1 MSTLYGEAK
10 LNELLDNPA
19 KILRDEKQACYLDP
33 MVLIK
38 LGYLKIKNK
47 DQKLVPFKLNEVQ
60 LQLANV
66 IRAQRI
72 KKKPV
77 RVCILK
83 GRQFGISTMSEA
95 IIYAF
100 SSQRPYVNS
109 LIMADNEDGANYL
122 FEMCKLYHEELERE
136 NPHLAPNRKVSNEK
150 KLEFEKVRSQVI
162 IDTAK
167 NVDAGRKYTFHLAH
181 LSEASRFKDFDQ
193 SLLSLM
199 QSIPE
204 RPETYCLIETTA
216 KGENAFCNFWRR
228 IKTLHEED
236 PEGCDW
242 IPVFLSWRDHAEYSR
257 AFKDVADQ
265 NRFVLSM
272 SRKEQDIMKEHK
284 LNYQQMNWRRHT
296 LINKCGGDEEKFKQ
310 EYPLTDEEAF
320 ITSGKRVFK
329 EFMTKPQEKN
339 ITKPWCKGHVDLV
352 SGVPIFIPDDEGDI
366 VFYKMPQRG
375 HRYVIGADTSE
386 GSTGNDYA
394 CGQVI
399 DRTTWEQVAVIHGHI
414 DPEIFAEKLAV
425 LGRYY
430 NYALVAPESNF
441 HGLVTLREMVKLGY
455 PNICKRMKTNVT
467 DQGEYEEVED
477 LGWVTNQKTK
487 PIIISDFKEALRNVL
502 IVLHDSPTLTE
513 VKHYSVLANRDS
525 GVPIYGATGGFN
537 DDRVIA
543 LCIAVHFAQEIPDFQ
558 SEENQYYETNRPR
571 PTSGTGY

>member
-1 MSTLYGEAK
+1 MNETLDLISPNK
-10 LNELLDNPA
+10 LLQE
-19 KILRDEKQACYLDP
+19 EKKACYIDP
-33 MVLIK
+33 MVLLK

-47 DQKLVPFKLNEVQ
+47 DQKLVPFQLNEVQ
-60 LQLANV
+60 TQLANV
-66 IRAQRI
+66 IRDRRI

-100 SSQRPYVNS
+100 ASQRPYVNS

-122 FEMCKLYHEELERE
+122 FEMCKLYHEELERDH
-136 NPHLAPNRKVSNEK
+136 PHLAPNRKVSNEK

-216 KGENAFCNFWRR
+216 NGENAFCNFWRR
-228 IKTLHEED
+228 IKTLYEED
-236 PEGCDW
+236 PDACDW
-242 IPVFLSWRDHAEYSR
+242 VPVFLSWKDHKEYSR
-257 AFKDVADQ
+257 FFKDVADE
-265 NRFVLSM
+265 NRFKLSL
-272 SRKEQDIMKEHK
+272 SKKEKEIMEEHG
-284 LNYQQMNWRRHT
+284 LNLHQMNWRRHT
-296 LINKCGGDEEKFKQ
+296 LINKCGGDEEKLKQ

-339 ITKPWCKGHVDLV
+339 IMKPKHKGHVQIV
-352 SGVPIFIPDDEGDI
+352 GGVPIFIPDEDGEV
-366 VFYKMPQRG
+366 VFYKFPQRG

-394 CGQVI
+394 CGQVV

-414 DPEIFAEKLAV
+414 DPEVFAQKLAD

-455 PNICKRMKTNVT
+455 PNICKRLKTNVT
-467 DQGEYEEVED
+467 DSGEFEEVED
-477 LGWVTNQKTK
+477 LGWITNSKTK
-487 PIIISDFKEALRNVL
+487 PIMISDLKEALRNVL
-502 IVLHDSPTLTE
+502 IVLHDAPTLTE
-513 VKHYSVLANRDS
+513 IKHYSVLANRDS
-525 GVPIYGATGGFN
+525 GVPVYGGTGGFN
-537 DDRVIA
+537 DDRVVAI
-543 LCIAVHFAQEIPDFQ
+543 CIAVHFAQEIPDYADSQ
-558 SEENQYYETNRPR
+558 NNYEEQNKPR
-571 PTSGTGY
+571 SNSKTGY

>member
-1 MSTLYGEAK
+1 M
-10 LNELLDNPA
+10 NETIVNPQRVLLD
-19 KILRDEKQACYLDP
+19 EKEACYIDP
-33 MVLIK
+33 MVLLK

-60 LQLANV
+60 LQLAAV
-66 IRAQRI
+66 IRERRI

-216 KGENAFCNFWRR
+216 NGENAFCNFWRR
-228 IKTLHEED
+228 IKELHEED
-236 PEGCDW
+236 PENCDW
-242 IPVFLSWRDHAEYSR
+242 VPVFLSWKDHGEYSR
-257 AFKDVADQ
+257 PFKDVADQ
-265 NRFVLSM
+265 NKFSQSM
-272 SRKEQDIMKEHK
+272 SIKEKEIMELHK
-284 LNYQQMNWRRHT
+284 LTLQQMNWRRHT
-296 LINKCGGDEEKFKQ
+296 LINKCGGDEEKLKQ

-320 ITSGKRVFK
+320 ITSGKRVFR
-329 EFMTKPQEKN
+329 EHMTKPQEKN
-339 ITKPWCKGHVDLV
+339 LCKPKCKGNVDLV
-352 SGVPIFIPDDEGDI
+352 NGVPCFIPDEQGDV
-366 VFYKMPQRG
+366 VFYKMPQRA
-375 HRYVIGADTSE
+375 HMYVIGADTAQGNE
-386 GSTGNDYA
+386 GNDYS

-414 DPEIFAEKLAV
+414 DPEVFALKLAV
-425 LGRYY
+425 LGRYF
-430 NYALVAPESNF
+430 NYAILAPETNF
-441 HGLVTLREMVKLGY
+441 HGIVVTRELAKLGY
-455 PNICKRMKTNVT
+455 PNMCRRMKTNVT
-467 DQGEYEEVED
+467 DQGEFEEVED
-477 LGWVTNQKTK
+477 IGWLTNSKTK
-487 PIIISDFKEALRNVL
+487 PILISGMKEALREVL
-502 IVLHDSPTLTE
+502 VVIHDAPTLAE
-513 VKHYSVLANRDS
+513 VKHYSVIKVNES
-525 GVPIYGATGGFN
+525 GVPVFGGTGGYH
-537 DDRVIA
+537 DDRVMS
-543 LCIAVHFAQEIPDFQ
+543 LCIAVHYAKEVPEYIQEANNSRYEDSYRPQ
-558 SEENQYYETNRPR
+558 SK
-571 PTSGTGY
+571 TGY

>member
-1 MSTLYGEAK
+1 
-10 LNELLDNPA
+10 LNETEIINP
-19 KILRDEKQACYLDP
+19 KKVLYDEQQACYVDP
-33 MVLIK
+33 MVLLK

-47 DQKLVPFKLNEVQ
+47 DQKLVPLQLNEVQ
-60 LQLANV
+60 MQLLNV
-66 IRAQRI
+66 IRDRRI

-122 FEMCKLYHEELERE
+122 FEMCKLYHEELERD

-216 KGENAFCNFWRR
+216 NGENAFCNFWRR
-228 IKTLHEED
+228 IKTLWEED
-236 PEGCDW
+236 PETCDW
-242 IPVFLSWRDHAEYSR
+242 VPVFLSWKDHKEYSR
-257 AFKDVADQ
+257 PFRDVADQ
-265 NRFVLSM
+265 NRFVASLSK
-272 SRKEQDIMKEHK
+272 KEKELMELHE
-284 LNYQQMNWRRHT
+284 LTLQQMNWRRHT
-296 LINKCGGDEEKFKQ
+296 LINKCGGDEEKLMQ
-310 EYPLTDEEAF
+310 EYPLSDEEAF

-329 EFMTKPQEKN
+329 EHMTKPQEKN
-339 ITKPWCKGHVDLV
+339 IQKPKHKGFVELV
-352 SGVPIFIPDDEGDI
+352 EGVPLFIPDEDGDVI
-366 VFYKMPQRG
+366 FYKMPQRG
-375 HRYVIGADTSE
+375 HVYVVGADTSE

-414 DPEIFAEKLAV
+414 DPEIFAYKLAV

-441 HGLVTLREMVKLGY
+441 HGLVTLRELVKLGY
-455 PNICKRMKTNVT
+455 MNICKRMKTNVT
-467 DQGEYEEVED
+467 DQGEFEEVED
-477 LGWVTNQKTK
+477 LGWLTNQKTK
-487 PIIISDFKEALRNVL
+487 PIIISDLKEALRNVL
-502 IVLHDSPTLTE
+502 VVIHDHPTLAE

-525 GVPIYGATGGFN
+525 GVPIYGGTGGYN
-537 DDRVIA
+537 DDRVMA
-543 LCIAVHFAQEIPDFQ
+543 LCIAVHFAQELPEMQQEHD
-558 SEENQYYETNRPR
+558 EEETRPKTNSR
-571 PTSGTGY
+571 TGY

>member
-1 MSTLYGEAK
+1 MNSIDLINPNK
-10 LNELLDNPA
+10 LMQEE
-19 KILRDEKQACYLDP
+19 REACYVDP
-33 MVLIK
+33 MVLLK

-60 LQLANV
+60 LQLASV
-66 IRAQRI
+66 IRERRI

-100 SSQRPYVNS
+100 TSQRPYVNS

-216 KGENAFCNFWRR
+216 NGENAFCNFWRR
-228 IKTLHEED
+228 IKQLWEED
-236 PEGCDW
+236 PEASDW
-242 IPVFLSWRDHAEYSR
+242 VPVFLSWKDHKEYTR
-257 AFKDVADQ
+257 QFKDVADE
-265 NRFVLSM
+265 NRFKLSL
-272 SRKEQDIMKEHK
+272 SKKEKELMEEHG
-284 LNYQQMNWRRHT
+284 LNLQQMNWRRHT
-296 LINKCGGDEEKFKQ
+296 LINKCGGDEDKFKQ
-310 EYPLTDEEAF
+310 EYPLSDEEAF
-320 ITSGKRVFK
+320 ITSGRRVFK

-339 ITKPWCKGHVDLV
+339 IMKPKNIGVVELV
-352 SGVPIFIPDDEGDI
+352 GGVPLFIPDEQGDI

-414 DPEIFAEKLAV
+414 DPEIFAHKLAV

-430 NYALVAPESNF
+430 NFALLAPESNF
-441 HGLVTLREMVKLGY
+441 HGLVVLRELVKYGY
-455 PNICKRMKTNVT
+455 PNVCKRMKTNVT
-467 DQGEYEEVED
+467 DQGEFEEVED

-487 PIIISDFKEALRNVL
+487 PIIISDLKAALRDVL
-502 IVLHDSPTLTE
+502 IVIHDYHTLSE
-513 VKHYSVLANRDS
+513 IKHYSVLGNRDS
-525 GVPIYGATGGFN
+525 GVPIYGGTGGFN

-543 LCIAVHFAQEIPDFQ
+543 LCIAVHFAQEIPEYISDGGSQ
-558 SEENQYYETNRPR
+558 QEETRPR
-571 PTSGTGY
+571 AQTKTGY

>member
-1 MSTLYGEAK
+1 MSSSYEHK
-10 LNELLDNPA
+10 LNTELLNPK
-19 KILRDEKQACYLDP
+19 KILHDEKEACYVDP
-33 MVLIK
+33 MVLLK

-47 DQKLVPFKLNEVQ
+47 DQKLVPLQLNEVQ
-60 LQLANV
+60 MQLLNV
-66 IRAQRI
+66 IRQRRI

-100 SSQRPYVNS
+100 TSQRPYVNS

-216 KGENAFCNFWRR
+216 NGENAFCNFWRR
-228 IKTLHEED
+228 IKQLWEED
-236 PEGCDW
+236 PEASDW
-242 IPVFLSWRDHAEYSR
+242 VPVFLSWKDHKEYTR
-257 AFKDVADQ
+257 QFKDVADE
-265 NRFVLSM
+265 NRFKLSL
-272 SRKEQDIMKEHK
+272 SKKEKELMEEHG
-284 LNYQQMNWRRHT
+284 LNLQQMNWRRHT
-296 LINKCGGDEEKFKQ
+296 LINKCGGDEDKFKQ
-310 EYPLTDEEAF
+310 EYPLSDEEAF
-320 ITSGKRVFK
+320 ITSGRRVFK

-339 ITKPWCKGHVDLV
+339 IMKPKAKGIVELV
-352 SGVPIFIPDDEGDI
+352 SGVPTFMPDEDGEI
-366 VFYKMPQRG
+366 VFYKFPQRG

-414 DPEIFAEKLAV
+414 DPEVFAYKLAV

-430 NYALVAPESNF
+430 NFALIAPESNF
-441 HGLVTLREMVKLGY
+441 HGLVTLRELVKLSY

-467 DQGEYEEVED
+467 DQGEFEEVED

-487 PIIISDFKEALRNVL
+487 PIIISDLKEALRNVL
-502 IVLHDSPTLTE
+502 IVLHDRETLTE
-513 VKHYSVLANRDS
+513 IKHYSVLANRDS
-525 GVPIYGATGGFN
+525 GVPIYGSTGGFN

-543 LCIAVHFAQEIPDFQ
+543 ICIAVHFAQEIPEYVAEGQD
-558 SEENQYYETNRPR
+558 SREEDRPR
-571 PTSGTGY
+571 PKTKSGY

>member
-1 MSTLYGEAK
+1 MNETLDQLSPNK
-10 LNELLDNPA
+10 LLHEEQ
-19 KILRDEKQACYLDP
+19 KACYIDP
-33 MVLIK
+33 MVLLK

-47 DQKLVPFKLNEVQ
+47 DQKLVPFQLNEVQ
-60 LQLANV
+60 MQLHNV
-66 IRAQRI
+66 IRQRRI
-72 KKKPV
+72 AKKPV

-100 SSQRPYVNS
+100 ASQRPYVNS

-122 FEMCKLYHEELERE
+122 FEMCKLYHEELERDH
-136 NPHLAPNRKVSNEK
+136 PHLAPNRKVSNEK

-216 KGENAFCNFWRR
+216 NGENAFCNFWRR

-236 PEGCDW
+236 PDNCDW
-242 IPVFLSWRDHAEYSR
+242 IPVFLSWKDHKEYTR
-257 AFKDVADQ
+257 PFRDVADE
-265 NRFVLSM
+265 NRFKLSL
-272 SRKEQDIMKEHK
+272 SKKEKDIMEEHG
-284 LNYQQMNWRRHT
+284 LNFQQMNWRRHT
-296 LINKCGGDEEKFKQ
+296 LINKCGGDEEKLKQ

-339 ITKPWCKGHVDLV
+339 IQKPKNKGNVDLV
-352 SGVPIFIPDDEGDI
+352 GGIPIFIPDDEGDI

-414 DPEIFAEKLAV
+414 DPEVFAYKLAV

-430 NYALVAPESNF
+430 NYALLAPESNF
-441 HGLVTLREMVKLGY
+441 HGLVTLRELVKLSY
-455 PNICKRMKTNVT
+455 PNICKRMKTNIT
-467 DQGEYEEVED
+467 DQGEFEEVED
-477 LGWVTNQKTK
+477 LGWITNTKTK
-487 PIIISDFKEALRNVL
+487 PIMISDLKEALRNVL
-502 IVLHDSPTLTE
+502 IVIHDGPTLTE

-525 GVPIYGATGGFN
+525 GVPIYGGTGGFN
-537 DDRVIA
+537 DDRVIG
-543 LCIAVHFAQEIPDFQ
+543 LCIAVHFAQEIPDYAE
-558 SEENQYYETNRPR
+558 SNNEREEESRIKSNSR
-571 PTSGTGY
+571 TGY